1 VIKYKIWMFIEEL
14 ADDDD
19 GRYEEIDGTM
29 CSIGQEFKTLDEAKE
44 FQEKLT
50 ELIF

>member
-1 VIKYKIWMFIEEL
+1 MIKYKIWMFIEET
-14 ADDDD
+14 DEETDC
-19 GRYEEIDGTM
+19 YEEIDGTM
-29 CSIGQEFKTLDEAKE
+29 CSIGPEFKTLDEAKE

>member
-1 VIKYKIWMFIEEL
+1 MKYQIWMFIEEKL
-14 ADDDD
+14 AEDD
-19 GRYEEIDGTM
+19 GFDEEIDGTM
-29 CSIGQEFKTLDEAKE
+29 CRLGPEFETLDEAKE